1 MDQIAK
7 KRGEQLLEQGLAA
20 VSSGDFPKA
29 RRLFR
34 QSAENGASA
43 ESLTYWGWM
52 EHHCGNTS
60 AAIRLCQMAIDIDP
74 EFGNPYND
82 IGSYLISL
90 GDLETAI
97 RYLEK
102 AIHAKRYEPRQFP
115 HINLGRVYLAKG
127 LPRKAIEHFRM
138 ALEYAPEDPEVLRT
152 IQSILGTLN

>member
-1 MDQIAK
+1 M
-7 KRGEQLLEQGLAA
+7 LLEQGLTA
-20 VSSGDFPKA
+20 VSKGEFGKA
-29 RRLFR
+29 RTLFR
-34 QSAENGASA
+34 KSAENGVSA
-43 ESLTYWGWM
+43 EALTYWGWM
-52 EHHCGNTS
+52 EHHSGNTS
-60 AAIRLCQMAIDIDP
+60 AAIKLCQMAIEVDP

-97 RYLEK
+97 RYLEQ
-102 AIHAKRYEPRQFP
+102 AIGAKRYEPRQFP

-127 LPRKAIEHFRM
+127 LPRKAIEHFKK